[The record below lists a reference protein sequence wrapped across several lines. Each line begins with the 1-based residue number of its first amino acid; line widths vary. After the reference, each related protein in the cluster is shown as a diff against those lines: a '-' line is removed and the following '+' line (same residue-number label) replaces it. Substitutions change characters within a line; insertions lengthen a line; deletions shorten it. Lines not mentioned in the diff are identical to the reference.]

1 MYIFIIDN
9 YLKTLELNKY
19 LGGVIL
25 FDETLTQK
33 SADGSTK
40 FVDLINSQ
48 GISVGIKVDKG
59 TIVLP
64 GTFEETTTQG
74 LDGLGD
80 RCKKYFEAGVRFA
93 KWRSVLKIDERHGCP
108 SQLAIEENAQVLARY
123 AAICQENGLVPIVE
137 PEILM
142 DGDHDL
148 VKSVEV
154 AEKVLSAVYKVKNS
168 KYLFLKIYFYA
179 FVYRN

>member
-1 MYIFIIDN
+1 M
-9 YLKTLELNKY
+9 
-19 LGGVIL
+19 GGVIL
-25 FDETLTQK
+25 FDETLAQK
-33 SADGSTK
+33 SADGNTN

-59 TIVLP
+59 TVLLP

-74 LDGLGD
+74 LDGLGE

-93 KWRSVLKIDERHGCP
+93 KWRSVLKIDEKNGCP
-108 SQLAIEENAQVLARY
+108 SPFAIEENAQVLARY
-123 AAICQENGLVPIVE
+123 AAICQDNGLVPIVE

-154 AEKVLSAVYKVKNS
+154 AEKVLSAVYKVKISNII
-168 KYLFLKIYFYA
+168 KYLYIFIYFS
-179 FVYRN
+179 

>member
-1 MYIFIIDN
+1 MLINI
-9 YLKTLELNKY
+9 TLTPLTSTDLNKY
-19 LGGVIL
+19 IGGIIL
-25 FDETLTQK
+25 FDETLSQK
-33 SADGSTK
+33 QKFADGSTT

-59 TIVLP
+59 TVLLP
-64 GTFEETTTQG
+64 GTCEETTTQG
-74 LDGLGD
+74 LDGLGE

-93 KWRSVLKIDERHGCP
+93 KWRSVLKIDKNNACP

-148 VKSVEV
+148 IEAVEV
-154 AEKVLSAVYKVKNS
+154 AEKVLSTVYKVK
-168 KYLFLKIYFYA
+168 
-179 FVYRN
+179 VR